1 MTSAQTRRIMER
13 LLDTLGSQ
21 EPNGAAVVLI
31 GSAARDMATERSDVD
46 FLVVWPEE
54 CTFKIRPSADSHVH
68 QETRRRFLERL
79 AQNEDFPAWALRY
92 GVPIRDPDGWWSDQ
106 VKREKRNPHWPDW
119 RAKIVHGA
127 KRLRMADMA
136 LEDGDN
142 EAAAEE
148 LLFAASHAARAVL
161 LKSGV
166 FPLSRPELPSQLE
179 GVDDALSRAL
189 RGLIGDN
196 IDGPELEQTARLIE
210 ERLAVLR
217 DAAVSV
223 SAP

>member
-1 MTSAQTRRIMER
+1 MTSAQTRRVTER

-21 EPNGAAVVLI
+21 EPNGAAVILI
-31 GSAARDMATERSDVD
+31 GSAARGEGTERSDVD

-54 CTFKIRPSADSHVH
+54 RIVKVRPSVDSHVH
-68 QETRRRFLERL
+68 QETRSRFLERL

-92 GVPIRDPDGWWSDQ
+92 GVPIRDPDGWWSEQ
-106 VKREKRNPHWPDW
+106 VRREEQNPHWPDW
-119 RAKIVHGA
+119 RAKIVHGS
-127 KRLRMADMA
+127 KRLRMAAMA
-136 LEDGDN
+136 MEDGDD

-161 LKSGV
+161 LKSDI

-189 RGLIGDN
+189 CGLIEGSLGTPD
-196 IDGPELEQTARLIE
+196 LERTARLIE
-210 ERLAVLR
+210 ERLAGLR
-217 DAAVSV
+217 TTAVSSSV
-223 SAP
+223 S

>member
-1 MTSAQTRRIMER
+1 MTSAQTRRITER
-13 LLDTLGSQ
+13 LLDTLGRQ

-54 CTFKIRPSADSHVH
+54 RIFKVRPSIDSHVH

-79 AQNEDFPAWALRY
+79 SQNEDFPAWALRY

-106 VKREKRNPHWPDW
+106 VRREKRDPHWPDW
-119 RAKIVHGA
+119 RAKIVHGS
-127 KRLRMADMA
+127 KRLRMAAMA
-136 LEDGDN
+136 LEDGDT

-161 LKSGV
+161 LNSGV
-166 FPLSRPELPSQLE
+166 FPLSRPELPAQLE

-189 RGLIGDN
+189 CGLIEDN
-196 IDGPELEQTARLIE
+196 LGTPDLERTVRLIE
-210 ERLAVLR
+210 QRLAELR
-217 DAAVSV
+217 DAAVS
-223 SAP
+223 SAAS

>member
-1 MTSAQTRRIMER
+1 MTSAQTRRITER
-13 LLDTLGSQ
+13 LLDELGSQ

-31 GSAARDMATERSDVD
+31 GSAARGEGTERSDVD

-54 CTFKIRPSADSHVH
+54 RAVKVRPSADSHVH
-68 QETRRRFLERL
+68 QETRGRFLKRL
-79 AQNEDFPAWALRY
+79 SQNEDFPAWALRY
-92 GVPIRDPDGWWSDQ
+92 GVPIRDPDGWWSEQ
-106 VKREKRNPHWPDW
+106 VRQEEQNPHWPDW
-119 RAKIVHGA
+119 RAKIVHGS
-127 KRLRMADMA
+127 KRLRMAAMA
-136 LEDGDN
+136 LEDGD
-142 EAAAEE
+142 EAAAAEE

-179 GVDDALSRAL
+179 VVDDALSCAL

-196 IDGPELEQTARLIE
+196 IDGPNLERTARLIE

-217 DAAVSV
+217 DAAVSI